1 MNKFAFTFFALVLAF
16 GGYAFKSVNS
26 SHYSEE
32 SIQWLSLEDAEK
44 ASKESGKPIFIDVY
58 TEWCGPCK
66 MLDRNTFS
74 DAEVIAFMN
83 ENFHAVK
90 FNAEG
95 PQTVTFQGKQ
105 YANPKYDA
113 TKTGRN
119 SQHEFATSLKVPGY
133 PTMYILDSKGDV
145 VHNVVGYRSPDQF
158 IEELSKI
165 F

>member
-1 MNKFAFTFFALVLAF
+1 MNKFLVTFIAVVLAF
-16 GGYAFKSVNS
+16 GVYGFKAIDTANNP
-26 SHYSEE
+26 EG
-32 SIQWLSLEDAEK
+32 SIQWMSLEDAEK
-44 ASKESGKPIFIDVY
+44 ASKDSGKLIFVDVY

-74 DAEVIAFMN
+74 DADVIAFMN

-95 PQTVTFQGKQ
+95 AQTVTFQGKQ
-105 YANPKYDA
+105 YANPKYDPS
-113 TKTGRN
+113 KTGRN

-133 PTMYILDSKGDV
+133 PTMYVLDSKGNV
-145 VHNVVGYRSPDQF
+145 VHNVVGYRAPEQF